1 MSTTITYKN
10 NQLTSFKSGTKT
22 LKTAG
27 KYLEDDIAV
36 SDNTVL
42 ENLVITP
49 TNAIQTFFTDEKI
62 TIFSQDNYTVTWGSK
77 SGSNDYRV
85 LKQNL
90 SLKENTL
97 YHIYFELV
105 FDNNKTIIFD
115 KNTFIDMYW
124 AIPNTPNNS
133 IFCLYIKNNIIY
145 LLKNASSSLSLTI
158 NSFIIEEY
166 NNMQKKEN
174 FEAGDIIYINFY
186 GIASSSGNVGT
197 YHSYLSSPAH
207 FLSTFFIRNSEET
220 QIEYLTC
227 ESYETNRIYKI
238 KITITNNTISYN
250 DIYIQDNIEYE
261 VNPSNYDNYYKNF
274 NYTTQINLPDGYN
287 QIAVNAIPSEYII
300 PTGTKTITSNG
311 TGIDVSSYA
320 TVDVNVA
327 EGGSSISLQT
337 KTVSPTESQQTV
349 SADSNYDGLSSV
361 TVNAISS
368 TYVGSGVT
376 KKAAATYT
384 PTTTAQTISAGQYLQ
399 GAQTIAGDS
408 NLISN
413 NIASGVSIF
422 GVQGSLSFV
431 NYYTGSS
438 APSNSL
444 GSNGDIY
451 LQTTN

>member
-10 NQLTSFKSGTKT
+10 NQLTSFESGTKT

-27 KYLEDDIAV
+27 KYLEDDI
-36 SDNTVL
+36 
-42 ENLVITP
+42 
-49 TNAIQTFFTDEKI
+49 
-62 TIFSQDNYTVTWGSK
+62 
-77 SGSNDYRV
+77 
-85 LKQNL
+85 
-90 SLKENTL
+90 
-97 YHIYFELV
+97 
-105 FDNNKTIIFD
+105 
-115 KNTFIDMYW
+115 
-124 AIPNTPNNS
+124 
-133 IFCLYIKNNIIY
+133 
-145 LLKNASSSLSLTI
+145 
-158 NSFIIEEY
+158 
-166 NNMQKKEN
+166 
-174 FEAGDIIYINFY
+174 
-186 GIASSSGNVGT
+186 
-197 YHSYLSSPAH
+197 
-207 FLSTFFIRNSEET
+207 
-220 QIEYLTC
+220 
-227 ESYETNRIYKI
+227 
-238 KITITNNTISYN
+238 TITT
-250 DIYIQDNIEYE
+250 
-261 VNPSNYDNYYKNF
+261 NP
-274 NYTTQINLPDGYN
+274 
-287 QIAVNAIPSEYII
+287 
-300 PTGTKTITSNG
+300 
-311 TGIDVSSYA
+311 
-320 TVDVNVA
+320 
-327 EGGSSISLQT
+327 ISLQT

>member
-1 MSTTITYKN
+1 
-10 NQLTSFKSGTKT
+10 
-22 LKTAG
+22 
-27 KYLEDDIAV
+27 
-36 SDNTVL
+36 
-42 ENLVITP
+42 
-49 TNAIQTFFTDEKI
+49 
-62 TIFSQDNYTVTWGSK
+62 
-77 SGSNDYRV
+77 
-85 LKQNL
+85 
-90 SLKENTL
+90 
-97 YHIYFELV
+97 
-105 FDNNKTIIFD
+105 
-115 KNTFIDMYW
+115 
-124 AIPNTPNNS
+124 
-133 IFCLYIKNNIIY
+133 
-145 LLKNASSSLSLTI
+145 
-158 NSFIIEEY
+158 
-166 NNMQKKEN
+166 MQKKEN

-186 GIASSSGNVGT
+186 GIASSSGSVGT
-197 YHSYLSSPAH
+197 YYSYLRSPAH

-227 ESYETNRIYKI
+227 ESYEANRIYKI

-250 DIYIQDNIEYE
+250 DIYIQSDTEYE
-261 VNPSNYDNYYKNF
+261 VNPNSYDRYYINF

-287 QIAVNAIPSEYII
+287 QITVNAIPSEYII

-408 NLISN
+408 NLVSN

-451 LQTTN
+451 LQTTS

>member
-10 NQLTSFKSGTKT
+10 NQLTSFESGTKT

-27 KYLEDDIAV
+27 KYLEDDI
-36 SDNTVL
+36 
-42 ENLVITP
+42 
-49 TNAIQTFFTDEKI
+49 
-62 TIFSQDNYTVTWGSK
+62 
-77 SGSNDYRV
+77 
-85 LKQNL
+85 
-90 SLKENTL
+90 
-97 YHIYFELV
+97 
-105 FDNNKTIIFD
+105 
-115 KNTFIDMYW
+115 
-124 AIPNTPNNS
+124 
-133 IFCLYIKNNIIY
+133 
-145 LLKNASSSLSLTI
+145 
-158 NSFIIEEY
+158 
-166 NNMQKKEN
+166 
-174 FEAGDIIYINFY
+174 
-186 GIASSSGNVGT
+186 
-197 YHSYLSSPAH
+197 
-207 FLSTFFIRNSEET
+207 
-220 QIEYLTC
+220 
-227 ESYETNRIYKI
+227 
-238 KITITNNTISYN
+238 TITT
-250 DIYIQDNIEYE
+250 
-261 VNPSNYDNYYKNF
+261 NP
-274 NYTTQINLPDGYN
+274 
-287 QIAVNAIPSEYII
+287 
-300 PTGTKTITSNG
+300 
-311 TGIDVSSYA
+311 
-320 TVDVNVA
+320 
-327 EGGSSISLQT
+327 ISLQT

-408 NLISN
+408 NLVSN